1 MELTGVWA
9 LAAGG
14 ALFATLAGYAV
25 LRLLRRL
32 EKEAGLSRLFRG
44 LLTGAAALL
53 VFLAVWGALSGFLAQ
68 AAAVTAGNTGDP
80 AGAARTNGV
89 GAVLTLLGL
98 TPSFLGAAVLLWG
111 ARLARALERD
121 TARPLTPEQREAQV
135 DYVRTNFDYDVML
148 DRYEE
153 VYHHVIGDPLK
164 EIPSQAKAHRKAA
177 AAQGGAA

>member
-1 MELTGVWA
+1 MVGDALLELYSNC
-9 LAAGG
+9 
-14 ALFATLAGYAV
+14 ALFV
-25 LRLLRRL
+25 LPSHT
-32 EKEAGLSRLFRG
+32 EGLSLS
-44 LLTGAAALL
+44 LLE
-53 VFLAVWGALSGFLAQ
+53 ALSLGVKCLVSDIPENTT
-68 AAAVTAGNTGDP
+68 VTADYGTEF
-80 AGAARTNGV
+80 RTED
-89 GAVLTLLGL
+89 TD
-98 TPSFLGAAVLLWG
+98 S
-111 ARLARALERD
+111 LARALERD